1 MQNFKQQYII
11 ATYDINGKHILL
23 EYNKPK
29 VFETIDKAKDFL
41 MTIGYTTDEIEEFSI
56 ELVNKLDLEAEYVI
70 DKK

>member
-1 MQNFKQQYII
+1 
-11 ATYDINGKHILL
+11 
-23 EYNKPK
+23 
-29 VFETIDKAKDFL
+29 